1 MQVMVDD
8 DLKRVIKQLHLI
20 EKQLLDGNVQPF
32 EVRQPLQDILEHKTL
47 DRSDEDLC
55 ECGHVRARHDS
66 RGHCHDG
73 TLERIRPGTLT
84 GGINAKPCQCT
95 SFRKAERSAA

>member
-1 MQVMVDD
+1 MLVMVDD

-55 ECGHVRARHDS
+55 EC
-66 RGHCHDG
+66 
-73 TLERIRPGTLT
+73 
-84 GGINAKPCQCT
+84 
-95 SFRKAERSAA
+95 